1 LSSRVNGDQYSRGT
15 AHLWTGGLADRI
27 SQDIKS
33 KREKIMRLAAPIKI
47 GVPALIIL
55 AIAAVMAMMAWGNG
69 GLVGGGL

>member
-1 LSSRVNGDQYSRGT
+1 
-15 AHLWTGGLADRI
+15 
-27 SQDIKS
+27 
-33 KREKIMRLAAPIKI
+33 MRLAAPIKI